1 MTKWNERFMN
11 LAESI
16 GSWSKDPSRKIG
28 AVIVDKDNRIVST
41 GFNGFA
47 REIIDSN
54 ERLENKEIKRTLML
68 HAEENAI
75 LYAKQDLSGCS
86 IYVAGL
92 PPCVHC
98 SSMIIQSGIKYVY
111 YKNTKKEKPS
121 EFWKDNLLLAKQILT
136 EAGVKLTE
144 ID

>member
-1 MTKWNERFMN
+1 MTKWNERFMT
-11 LAESI
+11 LAELI

-28 AVIVDKDNRIVST
+28 AVIVDNDNRIVST

-47 REIIDSN
+47 RNILDNI

-75 LYAKQDLSGCS
+75 LYAKQDLKDCS
-86 IYVAGL
+86 IYIAGL

-98 SSMIIQSGIKYVY
+98 SSMIIQSGIKTVY

-144 ID
+144 IE